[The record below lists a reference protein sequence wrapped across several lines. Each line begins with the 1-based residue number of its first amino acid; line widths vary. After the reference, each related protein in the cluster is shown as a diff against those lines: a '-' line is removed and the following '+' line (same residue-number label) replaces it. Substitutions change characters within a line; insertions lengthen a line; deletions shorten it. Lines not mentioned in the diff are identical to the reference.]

1 MPDAGF
7 FAAAFAVDP
16 VTGEETE
23 VGEWEFPGNVGAATS
38 TFLGPFSRISR
49 VSENVRS
56 CIRFIYFLIVQVG

>member
-38 TFLGPFSRISR
+38 TFWDHSHAFRAFRRTFGAAYGSFIFS
-49 VSENVRS
+49 S
-56 CIRFIYFLIVQVG
+56 CR